1 MLNLIIK
8 DIYIQKKYVFFLPI
22 ILVVYFVTIGSI
34 FNSLVFSLC
43 VGFFAFLMTIYPT
56 FNTGQSEN
64 NQYKLILSLPV
75 SRLSVINAKYLII
88 ILWWLNAYIS
98 TTVILIILKSIVDI
112 NIPSILDIKIILLSL
127 SLTYILT
134 SIFYPLYFKFGFQIA
149 STTVTVIF
157 FILTSGLGKLLSLEL
172 KMITILIEHPIIS
185 VSFITVIFV
194 LASYLFTAY
203 SFIKKIL

>member
-1 MLNLIIK
+1 M
-8 DIYIQKKYVFFLPI
+8 
-22 ILVVYFVTIGSI
+22 

-43 VGFFAFLMTIYPT
+43 VAFFAFLMTIYPT

-98 TTVILIILKSIVDI
+98 TTVILILLKSIVDI